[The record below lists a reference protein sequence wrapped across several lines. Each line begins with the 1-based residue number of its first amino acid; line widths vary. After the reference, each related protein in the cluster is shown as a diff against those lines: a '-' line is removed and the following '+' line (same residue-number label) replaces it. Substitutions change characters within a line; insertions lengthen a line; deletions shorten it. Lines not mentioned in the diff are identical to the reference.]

1 MNKRVSEDSHTI
13 NNGGQIY
20 RRLLSYVKPF
30 IAAFALACTGLI
42 INAAADTSLAAIIKP
57 MIDGSFV
64 QKDSYWITLIP
75 FLLLA
80 LAVVRGFS
88 AFMSNFLMHW
98 IGRHVI
104 KELRRRVFDQLLLLP
119 SAFYDHSTTGSL
131 LSKMSYDVEQVAQA
145 STQAITVLIRDTLTV
160 IGLLGWMFYLNW
172 KLTLSFLVISPAI
185 ALLIVYVNQR
195 FRRISVNIQNSM
207 GDVAHITEEA
217 IAGQR
222 IIKIF
227 GGQTQEQQRF
237 EDVNDRNRRQ
247 YMKLIATREG
257 SLQTIQLIAALALSG
272 IVYLATMPSMLSS
285 ISPGTFMSFIAAMMM
300 LLSPIKRLT
309 TVNAE
314 IQKGIAAANSIFT
327 LLDSAAEP
335 DSGQQR
341 LSHVKGRVEYRQ
353 LGFSYGR
360 GDTAALSDINLTIEP
375 GQTVAFVGQSGSG
388 KTTLVNLLPRFL
400 PLEQGSILLDGHN
413 INDITLADLRH
424 QIALVGQDVVLF
436 NDSVAA
442 NICYGNEIDPQ
453 RLNEAAVAAHAM
465 SFIEQL
471 PQGMDTLIGEKGA
484 LLSGG
489 QRQRL
494 AIARALYKNA
504 PLLILDEA
512 TSALDSESER
522 HIQKA
527 LEDLIKGRTTLVIAH
542 RLSTIKQADQI
553 VVLQD
558 GRIVESGRHDELLA
572 RNGYY
577 ARLYQIQ
584 FNEPVAATP

>member
-1 MNKRVSEDSHTI
+1 MPDDKDVI
-13 NNGGQIY
+13 NNGSQIY
-20 RRLLSYVKPF
+20 RRLLGYVRPF
-30 IAAFALACTGLI
+30 IAAFALACLGLI

-64 QKDSYWITLIP
+64 EKDGFWITLIP
-75 FLLLA
+75 LLLLG
-80 LAVVRGFS
+80 LAVVRGGS
-88 AFMSNFLMHW
+88 AFMANFLMHW
-98 IGRHVI
+98 IGRHII

-119 SAFYDHSTTGSL
+119 SAFFDHSTTGQL

-172 KLTLSFLVISPAI
+172 KLTLSFLLISPVI
-185 ALLIVYVNQR
+185 AVLIVYVNQR

-207 GDVAHITEEA
+207 GDVAHITEET

-227 GGQTQEQQRF
+227 GGQSQEKQRF
-237 EDVNDRNRRQ
+237 EAVNDRNRRQ

-257 SLQTIQLIAALALSG
+257 SLQTIQLIAAVSLAA
-272 IVYLATMPSMLSS
+272 IVYMATMPAMLNS
-285 ISPGTFMSFIAAMMM
+285 ITPGIFMSFIAAMMM

-327 LLDSAAEP
+327 LLDSAIEP
-335 DSGQQR
+335 DTGQQQLER
-341 LSHVKGRVEYRQ
+341 AQGRIEYRHV
-353 LGFSYGR
+353 GFNYGR
-360 GDTAALSDINLTIEP
+360 GDSAALNDINLIVEP

-400 PLEQGSILLDGHN
+400 PLGEGSIRLDAHD
-413 INDITLADLRH
+413 INDIKLADLRH

-436 NDSVAA
+436 NDSIAA
-442 NICYGNEIDPQ
+442 NICYGDEMDQQ
-453 RLNEAAVAAHAM
+453 RLIEAATAAHALQ
-465 SFIEQL
+465 FIEQL
-471 PQGMDTLIGEKGA
+471 PQGMETPIGEKGV

-527 LEDLIKGRTTLVIAH
+527 LEGLIKGRTTLVIAH

-553 VVLQD
+553 IVLHE
-558 GRIVESGRHDELLA
+558 GHIVEAGRHDELLA
-572 RNGYY
+572 RNGHY
-577 ARLYQIQ
+577 ARLYQVQ
-584 FNEPVAATP
+584 FNEPAVAAS